1 MAESFGTAC
10 FSRAMPYDLTLLQS
24 ERADTL
30 IIELASAPGGTDL
43 KRAEE
48 LHLHVIDA
56 PSLPG
61 RVAPKTAA
69 EYIKEAVYNIL
80 EE

>member
-1 MAESFGTAC
+1 M
-10 FSRAMPYDLTLLQS
+10 LLQQT
-24 ERADTL
+24 RDTL

-80 EE
+80 ESSDRHAHACLCHVRIVLHI